1 MNEFMKL
8 KKQQIMIL
16 AVVLV
21 LVVSVVSVALLLN
34 NENGEVPNGNGDVVE
49 SGEWIDLS
57 DNIGAVASDGG
68 NGVSDYIDVFFIN
81 DDEGWVVSSSAAEI
95 YHTTDGGESWEA
107 QTVQF
112 TCGAICMINENE
124 GYAGGLSGFIFKTT
138 DGGTNWNLI
147 GAASNVVTDL
157 DFPTSTQG
165 YACTDRGAV
174 FGIID
179 EEITNLDSG
188 SAARLA
194 GITAP
199 SIDHVWICGSGTI
212 KFYNG
217 SAWEWQSGPVGS
229 YNAIFFLNNN
239 EGWVVGNSG
248 LIGVTDDGGAVWNS
262 PSVVVTSESL
272 FDVFFIDS
280 KQGWVVGSS
289 GAIAQTTDGGE
300 TWTSHRTQDT
310 TSFFTSVYFPSSHF
324 GYFCGN
330 DGTLLKYVAEN

>member
-1 MNEFMKL
+1 
-8 KKQQIMIL
+8 MIL

-34 NENGEVPNGNGDVVE
+34 TENGGVPNENGEVPNGNGDVVE

-57 DNIGAVASDGG
+57 DNIGMVASDGG
-68 NGVSDYIDVFFIN
+68 NGVSDYANVFFIN
-81 DDEGWVVSSSAAEI
+81 ENEGWVVSSSAAEI
-95 YHTTDGGESWEA
+95 YHTTDGGESWEL

-112 TCGAICMINENE
+112 TCGAICMLNENE

-157 DFPTSTQG
+157 DFPSATQG
-165 YACTDRGAV
+165 YACTNRGAV
-174 FGIID
+174 FSIID

-188 SAARLA
+188 SASDLA
-194 GITAP
+194 GIAAP

-217 SAWEWQSGPVGS
+217 SAWEWQAGPAGS
-229 YNAIFFLNNN
+229 YNAIFFLNDN

-248 LIGVTDDGGAVWNS
+248 LIGHTSDGGTNWHQQNHSNS
-262 PSVVVTSESL
+262 PISNA
-272 FDVFFIDS
+272 FYDVFFIDS
-280 KQGWVVGSS
+280 KQGWAVGAI
-289 GAIAQTTDGGE
+289 GTIAQTTDGGE
-300 TWTSHRTQDT
+300 TWTAHRTQDT
-310 TSFFTSVYFPSSHF
+310 TSFFRSVYFPSLNI
-324 GYFCGN
+324 GYVCGN
-330 DGTLLKYVAEN
+330 NGALLKYVAEN